1 MESIDTRCPWC
12 LGSDRYKAYHD
23 LEWGRPLRDEQKMFE
38 YLILETFQAGLSW
51 ITILN
56 KRDNFREAFFDF
68 NADKIARM
76 DDKDVDRL
84 MQNAGIIRNKQKIQ
98 AAIHNAKVL
107 KAMHHRDERLVDV
120 LWSYLDGKPL
130 NMKRTSM
137 EELPAVTDLAV
148 TISKDLKK
156 LGFKFIGP
164 TTMYAHMQASGM
176 VNDHLVSCPAYE
188 ECLE

>member
-1 MESIDTRCPWC
+1 MESIDIRCPWC

-23 LEWGRPLRDEQKMFE
+23 LEWGRPVRDEQKMFE

-68 NADKIARM
+68 NAEKIARM

-130 NMKRTSM
+130 NMRRTSM
-137 EELPAVTDLAV
+137 EELPAVTELAA

>member
-1 MESIDTRCPWC
+1 MGE
-12 LGSDRYKAYHD
+12 
-23 LEWGRPLRDEQKMFE
+23 E
-38 YLILETFQAGLSW
+38 
-51 ITILN
+51 
-56 KRDNFREAFFDF
+56 
-68 NADKIARM
+68 
-76 DDKDVDRL
+76 DVDLL
-84 MQNAGIIRNKQKIQ
+84 MQNAGIIRNRQKIQ

-120 LWSYLDGKPL
+120 LWSYLGGNPL
-130 NMKRTSM
+130 NMQRASM
-137 EELPAVTDLAV
+137 EDVPAVTDLAI

>member
-23 LEWGRPLRDEQKMFE
+23 LEWGRPVRDEQKMFE

-76 DDKDVDRL
+76 DDKDVDPSD
-84 MQNAGIIRNKQKIQ
+84 
-98 AAIHNAKVL
+98 AKCGNHQEINRRSKL
-107 KAMHHRDERLVDV
+107 PSIMPKCSKRCTTAM
-120 LWSYLDGKPL
+120 S
-130 NMKRTSM
+130 
-137 EELPAVTDLAV
+137 DL
-148 TISKDLKK
+148 
-156 LGFKFIGP
+156 
-164 TTMYAHMQASGM
+164 
-176 VNDHLVSCPAYE
+176 
-188 ECLE
+188 